1 MIRNS
6 NIFFTIIK
14 LPVDFVM
21 LLSAGMLTYI
31 LRTRLLDAFRP
42 VLFQF
47 NLPLSR
53 YFYLI
58 LFVSFLFICAYAISG
73 LYSMKEKIGRME
85 EFFKI
90 VIASSAG
97 VMLIIIYIF
106 LRQELFN
113 SRFLVL
119 GGWFFAI
126 WFVFFGRLI
135 IRLFRKLVAANGFG
149 ISRTIVIGDDAT
161 ALKIIE
167 EINRNSSSGYK
178 LVGHFKDINLDEI
191 EEAIRNSNINEII
204 LANPN
209 YPADKIIKLIDL
221 HQENHLIF
229 KFVPNIHQT
238 LTNNFDID
246 IMNGLPL
253 IELKRTSLGGW
264 GKVIKRAV
272 DIFSSILGLI
282 ILSPVLAIIAFAVK
296 WESAGPVFVRLKRIS
311 RNKEISLLKF
321 RSMIR
326 NAEDLKPYLTAF
338 NERQDGPLFKMKQD
352 PRITPLGKILRKYR
366 FDELPQFWNVLAGD
380 ISLTGPRP
388 HQPDEIEKYRKDH
401 RRVLAIKA
409 GATGLAQVSGS
420 SDLPF
425 DQEVALDVFYIE
437 NWSLLLDL
445 KIILKTVWK
454 MFNDRSAV

>member
-1 MIRNS
+1 
-6 NIFFTIIK
+6 
-14 LPVDFVM
+14 
-21 LLSAGMLTYI
+21 
-31 LRTRLLDAFRP
+31 
-42 VLFQF
+42 
-47 NLPLSR
+47 
-53 YFYLI
+53 
-58 LFVSFLFICAYAISG
+58 
-73 LYSMKEKIGRME
+73 MKEKIGRME

-126 WFVFFGRLI
+126 WFVFAGRLI

-149 ISRTIVIGDDAT
+149 ASRTMVIGDDAT

-167 EINRNSSSGYK
+167 EINRNSSSGHK
-178 LVGHFKDINLDEI
+178 LVKHFKDINLDEI
-191 EEAIRNSNINEII
+191 ESAIKNLNINEII

-264 GKVIKRAV
+264 GNVIKRVV
-272 DIFSSILGLI
+272 DIFSAILGLI

-311 RNKEISLLKF
+311 RNKKIGLLKF

-326 NAEDLKPYLTAF
+326 NAEELKSHLTAF
-338 NERQDGPLFKMKQD
+338 NERQDGPLFKMKED
-352 PRITPLGKILRKYR
+352 PRITPLGRNLRKYR
-366 FDELPQFWNVLAGD
+366 LDELPQFWNVLVGD